1 VQIINAHNEYIKQI
15 KGYFMTAPLVVIG
28 TGLAGYNLVKEFRK
42 LDADREVIMLTA
54 DDGRQYSKPMLS
66 TGFSKQKDD
75 DGLAMND
82 AGAMAEQFKAEIR
95 TFQTI
100 TKIDTENQ
108 TVFVQDDAI
117 PYGDLVLA
125 LGAAPI
131 NLPIK
136 GADFAL
142 HVNDLMD
149 YQKFYQAVQGKK
161 RIAVIGAGLVG
172 SEYAHDLASA
182 GFAVD
187 LIAPEQQP
195 LTNLIPDVCGQALI
209 PALETLGVTL
219 HMEKTANEI
228 VEQADGYSVILN
240 DGTTLDCDVVLSAV
254 GLRART
260 ALAKEAGLEVDR
272 GISVNR
278 LLKTSNDNVYSLGD
292 CAQVDGL
299 HLLYVLPLM
308 NSARA
313 LAKTLAGTE
322 TQVTYPVMPVM
333 VKTPS
338 LPIVTCP
345 PAIGSEGNWEIDGQ
359 SPHLQA
365 LFKDTDGNLLGY
377 TLTGDRV
384 AEKMKL
390 NKGLPAMLA

>member
-1 VQIINAHNEYIKQI
+1 
-15 KGYFMTAPLVVIG
+15 MSAPLIVIG

-42 LDADREVIMLTA
+42 LDADREVIMLTS

-75 DGLAMND
+75 SDLAMND
-82 AGAMAEQFKAEIR
+82 AGAMSAQLNVEIR

-100 TKIDTENQ
+100 TKIDADSKVVYVN
-108 TVFVQDDAI
+108 DDAI
-117 PYGDLVLA
+117 TYGELVLA

-131 NLPIK
+131 SLPFK
-136 GADFAL
+136 GAEFAL

-149 YQKFYQAVQGKK
+149 YQVFYQAVQGKK

-182 GFAVD
+182 GYGVD

-195 LTNLIPDVCGQALI
+195 LSNLVPDVCGQALI
-209 PALETLGVTL
+209 PALEALGVTL
-219 HMEKTANEI
+219 HMGKTANEI
-228 VEQADGYSVILN
+228 SQHANGYSVVLN

-260 ALAKEAGLEVDR
+260 QLASEAGLVIEKGIQVD
-272 GISVNR
+272 R
-278 LLKTSNDNVYSLGD
+278 LLKTSNENIYALGD

-313 LAKTLAGTE
+313 LAKTLAGTATE
-322 TQVTYPVMPVM
+322 VKYPVMPVM

-345 PAIGSEGNWEIDGQ
+345 PAEGSAGIWEIDGQ
-359 SPHLQA
+359 SPHLRV
-365 LFKDTDGNLLGY
+365 LFKDSAGNLLGY
-377 TLTGDRV
+377 TLTGERV

-390 NKGLPAMLA
+390 NKELPAMLA

>member
-1 VQIINAHNEYIKQI
+1 
-15 KGYFMTAPLVVIG
+15 MSAPLIVIG

-42 LDADREVIMLTA
+42 LDGDRDVIMLTS

-75 DGLAMND
+75 NGLTMND
-82 AGAMAEQFKAEIR
+82 AGTMAETLKIEIR

-100 TKIDTENQ
+100 DKIDVKNK
-108 TVFVQDDAI
+108 TVYVNDDAI
-117 PYGDLVLA
+117 VYGQLVLG

-131 NLPIK
+131 RLPIK
-136 GADFAL
+136 GAEFAL

-149 YQKFYQAVQGKK
+149 YQVFYQAVQDKK

-182 GFAVD
+182 RFAVD

-195 LTNLIPDVCGQALI
+195 LTNLIPAACGQALM

-228 VEQADGYSVILN
+228 IKQESGYSVILN

-260 ALAKEAGLEVDR
+260 QLASEAGLAVDR
-272 GISVNR
+272 GIQVDR
-278 LLKTSNDNVYSLGD
+278 HLKTSNKYIFALGD

-313 LAKTLAGTE
+313 LAKTLSGNDTE
-322 TQVTYPVMPVM
+322 VTYPVMPVM

-345 PAIGSEGNWEIDGQ
+345 PAQGSQGNWEIDGQ

-365 LFKDTDGNLLGY
+365 LFKGSTGDLLGY
-377 TLTGDRV
+377 TLTGERV

-390 NKGLPAMLA
+390 NKKLPAMLASI

>member
-1 VQIINAHNEYIKQI
+1 
-15 KGYFMTAPLVVIG
+15 MSAPLVVIG

-42 LDADREVIMLTA
+42 LDADRDVIMLTS

-75 DGLAMND
+75 NGLTMND
-82 AGAMAEQFKAEIR
+82 AGTMAETLKIEIR

-100 TKIDTENQ
+100 DKIDVKNK
-108 TVFVQDDAI
+108 TVYVNDDAI
-117 PYGDLVLA
+117 VYGQLVLG

-131 NLPIK
+131 RLPIK
-136 GADFAL
+136 GAEFAL

-149 YQKFYQAVQGKK
+149 YQVFYQAVQDKK

-182 GFAVD
+182 RFAVD

-195 LTNLIPDVCGQALI
+195 LTNLIPAACGQALM

-228 VEQADGYSVILN
+228 IKQESGYSVILN

-260 ALAKEAGLEVDR
+260 QLASEAGLAVDR
-272 GISVNR
+272 GIQVDR
-278 LLKTSNDNVYSLGD
+278 HLKTSNKYIFALGD

-313 LAKTLAGTE
+313 LAKTLSGNDTE
-322 TQVTYPVMPVM
+322 VTYPVMPVM

-345 PAIGSEGNWEIDGQ
+345 PAQGSQGNWEIDGQ

-365 LFKDTDGNLLGY
+365 LFKGSTGDLLGY
-377 TLTGDRV
+377 TLTGERV

-390 NKGLPAMLA
+390 NKQLPAMLASI

>member
-1 VQIINAHNEYIKQI
+1 
-15 KGYFMTAPLVVIG
+15 
-28 TGLAGYNLVKEFRK
+28 
-42 LDADREVIMLTA
+42 
-54 DDGRQYSKPMLS
+54 
-66 TGFSKQKDD
+66 
-75 DGLAMND
+75 MND
-82 AGAMAEQFKAEIR
+82 AGTMAETLKIEIR

-100 TKIDTENQ
+100 DKIDVKNK
-108 TVFVQDDAI
+108 TVYVNDDAI
-117 PYGDLVLA
+117 VYGQLVLG

-131 NLPIK
+131 RLPIK
-136 GADFAL
+136 GAEFAL

-149 YQKFYQAVQGKK
+149 YQVFYQAVQDKK

-182 GFAVD
+182 RFAVD

-195 LTNLIPDVCGQALI
+195 LTNLIPAACGQALM

-228 VEQADGYSVILN
+228 IKQESGYSVILN

-260 ALAKEAGLEVDR
+260 QLASEAGLAVDR
-272 GISVNR
+272 GIQVDR
-278 LLKTSNDNVYSLGD
+278 HLKTSNKYIFALGD

-313 LAKTLAGTE
+313 LAKTLSGNDTE
-322 TQVTYPVMPVM
+322 VTYPVMPVM

-345 PAIGSEGNWEIDGQ
+345 PAQGSRGNWEIDGQ

-365 LFKDTDGNLLGY
+365 LFKGSTGDLLGY
-377 TLTGDRV
+377 TLTGERV

-390 NKGLPAMLA
+390 NKQLPAMLASI

>member
-1 VQIINAHNEYIKQI
+1 MFVPLQILKR
-15 KGYFMTAPLVVIG
+15 L
-28 TGLAGYNLVKEFRK
+28 L
-42 LDADREVIMLTA
+42 
-54 DDGRQYSKPMLS
+54 
-66 TGFSKQKDD
+66 
-75 DGLAMND
+75 
-82 AGAMAEQFKAEIR
+82 
-95 TFQTI
+95 
-100 TKIDTENQ
+100 
-108 TVFVQDDAI
+108 
-117 PYGDLVLA
+117 LVLG

-131 NLPIK
+131 RLPIK
-136 GADFAL
+136 GAEFAL

-149 YQKFYQAVQGKK
+149 YQVFYQAVQDKK

-182 GFAVD
+182 RFAVD

-195 LTNLIPDVCGQALI
+195 LTNLIPAACGQALM

-228 VEQADGYSVILN
+228 IKQESGYSVILN

-260 ALAKEAGLEVDR
+260 QLASEAGLAVDR
-272 GISVNR
+272 GIQVDR
-278 LLKTSNDNVYSLGD
+278 HLKTSNKYIFALGD

-313 LAKTLAGTE
+313 LAKTLSGNDTE
-322 TQVTYPVMPVM
+322 VTYPVMPVM

-345 PAIGSEGNWEIDGQ
+345 PAQGSQGNWEIDGQ

-365 LFKDTDGNLLGY
+365 LFKGSTGDLLGY
-377 TLTGDRV
+377 TLTGERV

-390 NKGLPAMLA
+390 NKQLPAMLASI

>member
-1 VQIINAHNEYIKQI
+1 
-15 KGYFMTAPLVVIG
+15 MSAPLIVIG

-42 LDADREVIMLTA
+42 LDADREVIMLTS

-75 DGLAMND
+75 NDLAMND
-82 AGAMAEQFKAEIR
+82 AGAMSVQLSVEIR

-100 TKIDTENQ
+100 TKIDADSKIVYVN
-108 TVFVQDDAI
+108 DDVI
-117 PYGDLVLA
+117 HYGQLVLA

-131 NLPIK
+131 NLPFK
-136 GADFAL
+136 GAEFAL

-149 YQKFYQAVQGKK
+149 YQVFYQAVQGKK

-182 GFAVD
+182 GYGVD

-195 LTNLIPDVCGQALI
+195 LSNLVPDVCGQALI
-209 PALETLGVTL
+209 PALEALGVTL
-219 HMEKTANEI
+219 HMGKTANEI
-228 VEQADGYSVILN
+228 SKHANGYSVVLN
-240 DGTTLDCDVVLSAV
+240 DGTNLNCDVILSAV

-260 ALAKEAGLEVDR
+260 QLASDAGLVIEKGIQVD
-272 GISVNR
+272 R
-278 LLKTSNDNVYSLGD
+278 LLKTSNENIYALGD

-313 LAKTLAGTE
+313 LAKTLSGTATE
-322 TQVTYPVMPVM
+322 VKYPIMPVI

-345 PAIGSEGNWEIDGQ
+345 PAEGSAGIWEIDGQ
-359 SPHLQA
+359 SPHLQV
-365 LFKDTDGNLLGY
+365 LFKDSAGNLLGY
-377 TLTGDRV
+377 TLTGERV

-390 NKGLPAMLA
+390 NKQLPAMLA

>member
-1 VQIINAHNEYIKQI
+1 
-15 KGYFMTAPLVVIG
+15 MSAPLVVIG

-42 LDADREVIMLTA
+42 LDADREVIMLTS

-75 DGLAMND
+75 NGLAMND
-82 AGAMAEQFKAEIR
+82 AGAMAEQLKIEIR
-95 TFQTI
+95 TFQNI
-100 TKIDTENQ
+100 TKIDASNK
-108 TVFVQDDAI
+108 TVFVQEDAI
-117 PYGDLVLA
+117 QYGELVLA

-136 GADFAL
+136 GGEHAL

-161 RIAVIGAGLVG
+161 RVAVIGAGLVG

-187 LIAPEQQP
+187 LIAPDKQP
-195 LTNLIPDVCGQALI
+195 LTNLIPDACGQALI
-209 PALETLGVTL
+209 PVLETLGVTL

-228 VEQADGYSVILN
+228 TEQAGGYSVILN

-254 GLRART
+254 GLHART
-260 ALAKEAGLEVDR
+260 ELAKEAGLAVDR
-272 GISVNR
+272 AISVDR
-278 LLKTSNDNVYSLGD
+278 LLKTSEDSIYALGD

-322 TQVTYPVMPVM
+322 TEVKYPVMPVM

-345 PAIGSEGNWEIDGQ
+345 PAVGAKGNWEIDGH

-365 LFKDTDGNLLGY
+365 LFKDSEGNLIGY
-377 TLTGDRV
+377 TLTGERV

-390 NKGLPAMLA
+390 NKELPAMLA

>member
-1 VQIINAHNEYIKQI
+1 
-15 KGYFMTAPLVVIG
+15 MSAPLIVIG

-42 LDADREVIMLTA
+42 LDADREVIMLTS

-75 DGLAMND
+75 SDLAMND
-82 AGAMAEQFKAEIR
+82 AGAMSVQLNVEIR

-100 TKIDTENQ
+100 TKIDADSKVVYVN
-108 TVFVQDDAI
+108 DDAI
-117 PYGDLVLA
+117 TYGELVLA

-131 NLPIK
+131 SLPFK
-136 GADFAL
+136 GAEFAL

-149 YQKFYQAVQGKK
+149 YQVFYQAVQGKK

-182 GFAVD
+182 GYGVD

-195 LTNLIPDVCGQALI
+195 LSNLVPDVCGQALI
-209 PALETLGVTL
+209 PALEALGVTL
-219 HMEKTANEI
+219 HMGKTANEI
-228 VEQADGYSVILN
+228 SQHANGYSVVLN

-260 ALAKEAGLEVDR
+260 QLASDAGLVIEKGIQVD
-272 GISVNR
+272 R
-278 LLKTSNDNVYSLGD
+278 LLKTSNENIYALGD

-313 LAKTLAGTE
+313 LAKTLSGTATE
-322 TQVTYPVMPVM
+322 VKYPVMPVM

-345 PAIGSEGNWEIDGQ
+345 PAEGSAGIWEIDGQ
-359 SPHLQA
+359 SPHLRV
-365 LFKDTDGNLLGY
+365 LFKDSAGNLLGY
-377 TLTGDRV
+377 TLTGERV

-390 NKGLPAMLA
+390 NKELPAMLA

>member
-1 VQIINAHNEYIKQI
+1 
-15 KGYFMTAPLVVIG
+15 MSAPLVVIG

-42 LDADREVIMLTA
+42 LDADREVIMLTS

-75 DGLAMND
+75 NGLAMND
-82 AGAMAEQFKAEIR
+82 AGAMAEQLKIEIR
-95 TFQTI
+95 TFQNI
-100 TKIDTENQ
+100 TKIDAANK
-108 TVFVQDDAI
+108 TVFIQEDAI
-117 PYGDLVLA
+117 QYGELVLA

-136 GADFAL
+136 GGEHAL

-161 RIAVIGAGLVG
+161 RVAVIGAGLVG

-187 LIAPEQQP
+187 LIAPDKQP
-195 LTNLIPDVCGQALI
+195 LTNLIPDACGQALI
-209 PALETLGVTL
+209 PALETLGVAL

-228 VEQADGYSVILN
+228 TEQPDGYSVILN

-260 ALAKEAGLEVDR
+260 ELAKEAGLTVDR
-272 GISVNR
+272 AISVDR
-278 LLKTSNDNVYSLGD
+278 LLKTSDDSIYALGD

-313 LAKTLAGTE
+313 LAKTLAGTATE
-322 TQVTYPVMPVM
+322 VKYPVMPVM

-345 PAIGSEGNWEIDGQ
+345 PAVGAQGNWEIDGQ

-365 LFKDTDGNLLGY
+365 LFKDSDGNLIGY
-377 TLTGDRV
+377 TLTGERV

-390 NKGLPAMLA
+390 NKELPAMLA

>member
-1 VQIINAHNEYIKQI
+1 
-15 KGYFMTAPLVVIG
+15 MSAPLLVIG

-42 LDADREVIMLTA
+42 LDADRDVIMLTF

-75 DGLAMND
+75 NGLAMND
-82 AGAMAEQFKAEIR
+82 AGAMAETLKVEIR

-100 TKIDTENQ
+100 TKIDAENK
-108 TVFVQDDAI
+108 TVFVNEDAI
-117 PYGDLVLA
+117 SYGDLVLA
-125 LGAAPI
+125 LGASPI

-136 GADFAL
+136 GNEFAL

-149 YQKFYQAVQGKK
+149 YQYFYQAVQGKK

-172 SEYAHDLASA
+172 TEYAHDLASA
-182 GFAVD
+182 GYAVD
-187 LIAPEQQP
+187 LIAPESQP
-195 LTNLIPDVCGQALI
+195 LTNLIPQECGQALI
-209 PALETLGVTL
+209 PALEALGVTL

-228 VEQADGYSVILN
+228 IEQAHGFSVVLN

-260 ALAKEAGLEVDR
+260 ELAKEAGLKIDR
-272 GISVNR
+272 AISVDR
-278 LLKTSNDNVYSLGD
+278 LLKTSNDNIYALGD

-313 LAKTLAGTE
+313 LAKTLAGTV
-322 TQVTYPVMPVM
+322 TKVTYPVMPVM

-338 LPIVTCP
+338 LPVVTCP
-345 PAIGSEGNWEIDGQ
+345 PAMGSDGDWEIDGQ

-365 LFKDTDGNLLGY
+365 LFKDSEGNLLGY
-377 TLTGDRV
+377 ALTGERV

-390 NKGLPAMLA
+390 NKELSAMLA

>member
-1 VQIINAHNEYIKQI
+1 MRVNFFQ
-15 KGYFMTAPLVVIG
+15 GYFMSAPLIVIG

-42 LDADREVIMLTA
+42 LDADREVIMLTS

-75 DGLAMND
+75 SDLAMND
-82 AGAMAEQFKAEIR
+82 AGAMSVQLSVEIR

-100 TKIDTENQ
+100 TKIDADSKIVYVNE
-108 TVFVQDDAI
+108 DAI
-117 PYGDLVLA
+117 PYGQLVLA

-131 NLPIK
+131 NLPFK
-136 GADFAL
+136 GAEFAL

-149 YQKFYQAVQGKK
+149 YQVFYQAVQGKK

-182 GFAVD
+182 GYGVD

-195 LTNLIPDVCGQALI
+195 LSNLIPDVCGQALI
-209 PALETLGVTL
+209 PALEALGVTL
-219 HMEKTANEI
+219 HMGKTANEI
-228 VEQADGYSVILN
+228 TQHATGYSVVLN
-240 DGTTLDCDVVLSAV
+240 DGTTLDCDVILSAV

-260 ALAKEAGLEVDR
+260 QLASDAGLVIEKGIQVD
-272 GISVNR
+272 R
-278 LLKTSNDNVYSLGD
+278 LLKTSNENIYALGD

-308 NSARA
+308 NSAHA
-313 LAKTLAGTE
+313 LAKTLSGTATE
-322 TQVTYPVMPVM
+322 VKYPVMPVM

-345 PAIGSEGNWEIDGQ
+345 PAEGSAGIWEIDGQ
-359 SPHLQA
+359 SPHLQV
-365 LFKDTDGNLLGY
+365 LFKDSAGNLLGY
-377 TLTGDRV
+377 TLTGERV

-390 NKGLPAMLA
+390 NKQLPAMLA

>member
-1 VQIINAHNEYIKQI
+1 
-15 KGYFMTAPLVVIG
+15 MSAPLLVIG

-42 LDADREVIMLTA
+42 LDADRDVIMLTF

-75 DGLAMND
+75 NGLAMND
-82 AGAMAEQFKAEIR
+82 AGAMAETLKVEIR

-100 TKIDTENQ
+100 TKIDAENK
-108 TVFVQDDAI
+108 TVFVNEDAI
-117 PYGDLVLA
+117 SYGDLVLA
-125 LGAAPI
+125 LGASPI

-136 GADFAL
+136 GNEFAL

-149 YQKFYQAVQGKK
+149 YQHFYQAVQGKK

-172 SEYAHDLASA
+172 TEYAHDLASA
-182 GFAVD
+182 GYAVD
-187 LIAPEQQP
+187 LIAPESQP
-195 LTNLIPDVCGQALI
+195 LTNLIPQECGQALI
-209 PALETLGVTL
+209 PALEALGVTL

-228 VEQADGYSVILN
+228 IEQAHGFSVVLN

-260 ALAKEAGLEVDR
+260 ELAKEAGLKIDR
-272 GISVNR
+272 AISVDR
-278 LLKTSNDNVYSLGD
+278 LLKTSNDNIYALGD

-313 LAKTLAGTE
+313 LAKTLAGTV
-322 TQVTYPVMPVM
+322 TKVTYPVMPVM

-338 LPIVTCP
+338 LPVVTCP
-345 PAIGSEGNWEIDGQ
+345 PAMGSDGDWEIDGQ

-365 LFKDTDGNLLGY
+365 LFKDSEGNLLGY
-377 TLTGDRV
+377 ALTGERV

-390 NKGLPAMLA
+390 NKELSAMLA

>member
-1 VQIINAHNEYIKQI
+1 
-15 KGYFMTAPLVVIG
+15 MSAPLIVIG

-42 LDADREVIMLTA
+42 LDADRDVIMLTS

-75 DGLAMND
+75 NGLTMND
-82 AGAMAEQFKAEIR
+82 AGTMAETLKIEIR

-100 TKIDTENQ
+100 DKIDVKNK
-108 TVFVQDDAI
+108 TVYVNDDAI
-117 PYGDLVLA
+117 VYGQLVLG

-131 NLPIK
+131 RLPIK
-136 GADFAL
+136 GAEFAL

-149 YQKFYQAVQGKK
+149 YQVFYQAVQDKK

-182 GFAVD
+182 RFAVD

-195 LTNLIPDVCGQALI
+195 LTNLIPAACGQALM

-228 VEQADGYSVILN
+228 IKQKSGYSVILN

-260 ALAKEAGLEVDR
+260 QLASEAGLAVDR
-272 GISVNR
+272 GIQVDR
-278 LLKTSNDNVYSLGD
+278 HLKTSNKYIFALGD

-313 LAKTLAGTE
+313 LAKTLSGNDTE
-322 TQVTYPVMPVM
+322 VTYPVMPVM

-345 PAIGSEGNWEIDGQ
+345 PAQGSQGNWEIDGQ

-365 LFKDTDGNLLGY
+365 LFKGSTGDLLGY
-377 TLTGDRV
+377 TLTGERV

-390 NKGLPAMLA
+390 NKQLPAMLASI